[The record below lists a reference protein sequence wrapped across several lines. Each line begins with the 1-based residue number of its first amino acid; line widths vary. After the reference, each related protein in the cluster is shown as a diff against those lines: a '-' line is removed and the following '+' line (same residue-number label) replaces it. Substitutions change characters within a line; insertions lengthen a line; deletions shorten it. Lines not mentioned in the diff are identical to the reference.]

1 MKVTFH
7 HITGSKKGR
16 SESFAGAKVKI
27 GRDPG
32 NDLTFDA
39 FQDRDASG
47 HHAEVLFENGQFL
60 VQDVGSTNGTY
71 VNGERISRKSLQEG
85 DVISFGRAGPKVR
98 FGVNPTSGSLPA
110 PPAGHEVGPKT
121 MKLILQ
127 GAIAKARDEKH
138 LVGGTAAFIREVV
151 RQSVSES
158 TARVRLLVAASI
170 AVFVLLFGFAGWLGW
185 RLWSK
190 SGELDERERLLTS
203 RMADID
209 ETLKARARK
218 QQESFDQLEREADLR
233 WKAKIAE
240 LEKQINDAKLG
251 QGARDV
257 QIKELEEVL
266 KRVQGA
272 GATFKAMAARSAPA
286 VYLVFTQVP
295 LRRKSN
301 APPDLVAD
309 PPRPMQFFGTGFC
322 VSEDGWVVTNKHV
335 VKPWLFPSEEKA
347 ILDEKYL
354 EPDTDPVTGEP
365 KVTYALWQTGAKVS
379 DGSALSFAT
388 AYHNVL
394 YRNLA
399 LEKCAPDEMGEVT
412 EDVERADGSVR
423 RVKFFAHQP
432 NSLNDV
438 ALLKITEQPGVK
450 LPFLELA
457 SDDDL
462 ERLRKGGA
470 LDDVLVLG
478 FPRGTQVLEEGKA
491 TLSPTTGHIRK
502 FERTIH
508 IDASIGPGNS
518 GGPVLN
524 LEGKVIGIATRIM
537 RGAETHGMCIP
548 ASEARKLLPK

>member
-1 MKVTFH
+1 MKVTFQ

-16 SESFAGAKVKI
+16 SESFAGSKVKI

-47 HHAEVLFENGQFL
+47 HHAEVLFENGQFV

-71 VNGERISRKSLQEG
+71 VNGERISRKTLEEG

-98 FGVNPTSGSLPA
+98 FGVNPTSGSLGA

-121 MKLILQ
+121 MRLILQ

-158 TARVRLLVAASI
+158 TARVRLLVAGSI

-185 RLWSK
+185 RLWGK
-190 SGELDERERLLTS
+190 S
-203 RMADID
+203 ADIEQREQALKERYAEVD
-209 ETLKARARK
+209 ESLKARARK
-218 QQESFDQLEREADLR
+218 EQEDFDARAREAAEL

-240 LEKQINDAKLG
+240 LEKRLQEARLA
-251 QGARDV
+251 QGARDE

-266 KRVQGA
+266 KRVRGT
-272 GATFKAMAARSAPA
+272 GATFKEMAAKSSPA
-286 VYLVFTQVP
+286 VYLVWTQVQ
-295 LRRKSN
+295 LRRKAN
-301 APPDLVAD
+301 APPDLAAD
-309 PPRPMQFFGTGFC
+309 PPRPMQFFGSAFC
-322 VSEDGWVVTNKHV
+322 VSEDGWIVTNKHV
-335 VKPWLFPSEEKA
+335 VKPWLFPSEERA

-354 EPDTDPVTGEP
+354 EPDVDPVTGEP

-379 DGSALSFAT
+379 DGSSFSFAT
-388 AYHNVL
+388 AYHSVL

-399 LEKCAPDEMGEVT
+399 LEKCAGDEMANVT
-412 EDVERADGSVR
+412 EDIERADGTVK
-423 RVKFFAHQP
+423 RVSFYAHQP
-432 NSLNDV
+432 NSLADV
-438 ALLKITEQPGVK
+438 ALLKVTEQPGVK
-450 LPFLELA
+450 LPFLEMT

-478 FPRGTQVLEEGKA
+478 FPRGTQVFEEGKA

-524 LEGKVIGIATRIM
+524 LDGKVIGIATRIM

-548 ASEARKLLPK
+548 VSEARKLLPK